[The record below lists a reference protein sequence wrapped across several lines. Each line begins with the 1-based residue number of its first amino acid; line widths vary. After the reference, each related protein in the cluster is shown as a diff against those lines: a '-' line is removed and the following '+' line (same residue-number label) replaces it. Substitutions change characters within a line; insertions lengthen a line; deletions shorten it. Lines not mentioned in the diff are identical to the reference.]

1 MKLKAIL
8 AGTAI
13 ATFALTAA
21 PHLGAPSFTT
31 QAEAAVNVSVGI
43 FYDRLGSYGDWVSY
57 NDQYVFIPTG
67 VHGNWR
73 PYTEGHWVYTR
84 RYGWTWASDEPF
96 GWATYHYGRWGY
108 SNDVG
113 WYWVPGQ
120 RWAPAWVSWRRSN
133 DYVVWAPLPPDRRP
147 GVDISIDINAN
158 DIPDYYWVAV
168 PTRRFL
174 APDLRVDI
182 INNDSQIRNVVGRT
196 EYIGT
201 PHITNNI
208 VVNNNI
214 DVNVISRE
222 TGQQVRPVE
231 VRTTDNPVNAKA
243 TASEVTV
250 FQGQLTAD
258 TKAKP
263 QKLTD
268 VTQVKKI
275 KRNQAGNGGATT
287 DQNATGA
294 TPVDNSKT
302 NAGATTGTG
311 QQPATQAQDQQPSK
325 KGKKLQNQ
333 NASTPDASGQ
343 QPSAQAQ
350 DQQNGKK
357 RKKLQDQNASTPD
370 ASGQQPATQ
379 AQDQQTGKKRKKLQ
393 DQNASTPDASGQQPA
408 TQAQDQQSGNKR
420 KKLQPGADQAT
431 GSTSQAPAV
440 QGNGRKAKGQQQPPD
455 ANANAPAMGNN
466 GNGKGKKQ
474 MTCDPNTD
482 ANCAPAQ

>member
-21 PHLGAPSFTT
+21 PQFSAPSFTT

-43 FYDRLGSYGDWVSY
+43 FYDQLGSYGDWVNY
-57 NDQYVFIPTG
+57 NDQYVFIPAN

-84 RYGWTWASDEPF
+84 SYGWTWVSDEPF

-108 SNDVG
+108 AQDMG

-147 GVDISIDINAN
+147 GVEISIDINAN

-287 DQNATGA
+287 DQNATGTA
-294 TPVDNSKT
+294 PVDNTKT
-302 NAGATTGTG
+302 NAGTTTGSG
-311 QQPATQAQDQQPSK
+311 QQPATQAQGQQTGK

-343 QPSAQAQ
+343 PPS
-350 DQQNGKK
+350 
-357 RKKLQDQNASTPD
+357 
-370 ASGQQPATQ
+370 TQ
-379 AQDQQTGKKRKKLQ
+379 AQDQQSGKKRKKQQ

-431 GSTSQAPAV
+431 GSTGQAPAV

-466 GNGKGKKQ
+466 GNGKGNGKGKKQ